1 MQVKE
6 EEEKK
11 QLKELWEKVDLDGS
25 GALDENEVRAVLKG
39 MGKDLS
45 DGEFKKAM
53 ARRPPRLRPTSLL
66 RSYIRNAFLFSVPLV
81 IS

>member
-25 GALDENEVRAVLKG
+25 GALDESEVRAVLKG

-53 ARRPPRLRPTSLL
+53 VRRPP
-66 RSYIRNAFLFSVPLV
+66 ASVQLPCFV
-81 IS
+81 RISGMPFCLACLW